1 MSEQAA
7 LSERKLRILHVLRAP
22 LGGLFRHV
30 VDLTRE
36 QVARGH
42 AVGFVTDSLTGG
54 ERAAAN
60 LAALEPMLEL
70 GIRRLPMLRAPHAS
84 DMMAT
89 VKIAA
94 HARRLKA
101 DVVHGHGSK
110 GGLYARLPALMPGAG
125 KVVRCYT
132 PHGGSFNH
140 VAAPLVQATYMGV
153 EKLLARH
160 TDVLLFESV
169 FIANRFHQ
177 RIGDC
182 DALVRIVQNG
192 ISEAEFTPVRPARD
206 AADFVYVGELRSAK
220 GIDTLIDATAMLS
233 RRLERA
239 IKLILVGS
247 GPDEAKL
254 EQQARQRGIADQ
266 VSFPGAMPARDAF
279 ALGRTLVVPSRAES
293 LPYIVLEAAGAQ
305 VPMVATDVGGIG
317 EIFGPYR
324 DRLIACDDPV
334 MLAGAMERS
343 FEMDTA
349 SLRAQAEELAAFVA
363 TRFRITL
370 MADGVIAGYHDAI
383 ARRASGRTG
392 AATPLAAT
400 GSLPPVL

>member
-1 MSEQAA
+1 MSER
-7 LSERKLRILHVLRAP
+7 SEDKERKLRILHVLRAP

-54 ERAAAN
+54 DRATAN

-70 GIRRLPMLRAPHAS
+70 GIRRMPMLRAPHAS
-84 DMMAT
+84 DILAT
-89 VKIAA
+89 LKISA

-101 DVVHGHGSK
+101 DVLHGHGSK
-110 GGLYARLPALMPGAG
+110 GGLYARLPALLPGSG
-125 KVVRCYT
+125 KTVRCYT

-140 VAAPLVQATYMGV
+140 IAAPLVQATYMGV
-153 EKLLARH
+153 EKLLARN

-192 ISEAEFTPVRPARD
+192 ISDAEFTPVRPNRD

-233 RRLERA
+233 RRLERS

-247 GPDEAKL
+247 GPDQGKL
-254 EQQARQRGIADQ
+254 EQQAKKRGIADQ
-266 VSFPGAMPARDAF
+266 VSFPGAMPAREAF

-324 DRLIACDDPV
+324 DRLIVCDDPIV
-334 MLAGAMERS
+334 LAMAMERA

-363 TRFRITL
+363 TRFRIGL

-383 ARRASGRTG
+383 ARRVAGKSGVT
-392 AATPLAAT
+392 APLAHA
-400 GSLPPVL
+400 GGLPPVL

>member
-1 MSEQAA
+1 MSERSD
-7 LSERKLRILHVLRAP
+7 LPPRKLRILHVLRAP

-70 GIRRLPMLRAPHAS
+70 GIMRLPMLRQPHLQ
-84 DMMAT
+84 DVPAT
-89 VKIAA
+89 LKVAA

-110 GGLYARLPALMPGAG
+110 GGLYARLPAFLPMRG
-125 KVVRCYT
+125 KAIRCYT

-140 VAAPLVQATYMGV
+140 VAAPLVQATYMSV
-153 EKLLARH
+153 EKMLARR

-169 FIANRFHQ
+169 YIANRF
-177 RIGDC
+177 RERVGDC

-192 ISEAEFTPVRPARD
+192 ISEAEFEPVRPQRD

-220 GIDTLIDATAMLS
+220 GIDTLIDATAMLT
-233 RRLERA
+233 RRLERTVR
-239 IKLILVGS
+239 LVLVGS
-247 GPDEAKL
+247 GPDQSKL
-254 EQQARQRGIADQ
+254 EAQARQRGIAEH
-266 VSFPGAMPARDAF
+266 VSFSGAMPAREAF

-305 VPMVATDVGGIG
+305 VPIIATDVGGIG

-324 DRLIACDDPV
+324 DRLIACDDALV
-334 MLAGAMERS
+334 LAMAMERA
-343 FEMDTA
+343 FEADTA
-349 SLRAQAEELAAFVA
+349 TMREEAEELAAFVA
-363 TRFRITL
+363 TRFRIAI
-370 MADGVIAGYHDAI
+370 MSDGVIAGYNDAI
-383 ARRASGRTG
+383 ARRAPG
-392 AATPLAAT
+392 ASSTARPFAPVN
-400 GSLPPVL
+400 GVPPVS

>member
-1 MSEQAA
+1 MIDRPDRPD
-7 LSERKLRILHVLRAP
+7 RKLRILHVLRAP

-42 AVGFVTDSLTGG
+42 AVGFVVDELTGG

-60 LAALEPMLEL
+60 LAALHPLLEL
-70 GIRRLPMLRAPHAS
+70 GILRMPMLRQPHIRDVAAV
-84 DMMAT
+84 MK
-89 VKIAA
+89 VAA
-94 HARRLKA
+94 HARRVNA
-101 DVVHGHGSK
+101 DVIHGHGSK
-110 GGLYARLPALMPGAG
+110 GGLYARLPAFLPGRGDAI
-125 KVVRCYT
+125 RCYT

-140 VAAPLVQATYMGV
+140 VAPPLVQAIYMNV
-153 EKLLARH
+153 ERLLASR

-169 FIANRFHQ
+169 FIANRFHE

-192 ISEAEFTPVRPARD
+192 ISEAEFEPIKPNRD
-206 AADFVYVGELRSAK
+206 AADFCYVGELRSAK

-233 RRLERA
+233 RRLDRDL
-239 IKLILVGS
+239 KLILVGS
-247 GPDEAKL
+247 GPDQEKL
-254 EQQARQRGIADQ
+254 EKQARQRGIAEH

-305 VPMVATDVGGIG
+305 VSMVATDVGGIG

-324 DRLIACDDPV
+324 GRLIRCDDP
-334 MLAGAMERS
+334 LALAIAMERA
-343 FEMDTA
+343 FEMDDA
-349 SLRAQAEELAAFVA
+349 MRRQQSEELAAFVA
-363 TRFRITL
+363 TRFVISI
-370 MADGVIAGYHDAI
+370 MADSVIAGYHDAI
-383 ARRASGRTG
+383 ARRAAVVADTT
-392 AATPLAAT
+392 APLAQARGART
-400 GSLPPVL
+400 IL

>member
-1 MSEQAA
+1 MISA
-7 LSERKLRILHVLRAP
+7 SDVTDRRLRILHVLRAP

-36 QVARGH
+36 QIARGH
-42 AVGFVTDSLTGG
+42 HVGLVVDSLTCGD
-54 ERAAAN
+54 RSAAT
-60 LAALEPMLEL
+60 LAAMEPELAL
-70 GIRRLPMLRAPHAS
+70 GILRMPMLRQPHLQ
-84 DMMAT
+84 D
-89 VKIAA
+89 VAA
-94 HARRLKA
+94 IFKVHRHARQLNA
-101 DVVHGHGSK
+101 DVIHGHGSK
-110 GGLYARLPALMPGAG
+110 GGLYARAPALWRGQGNAIT
-125 KVVRCYT
+125 CYT

-140 VAAPLVQATYMGV
+140 VATPLVQATYMGV
-153 EKLLARH
+153 EKMLARR

-169 FIANRFHQ
+169 YIANRFRE

-192 ISEAEFTPVRPARD
+192 ISKAEFSPVRANRD

-233 RRLERA
+233 RRLERPLR
-239 IKLILVGS
+239 LILVGS
-247 GPDEAKL
+247 GPDQTKL

-305 VPMVATDVGGIG
+305 IPIIATDVGGIG

-324 DRLIACDDPV
+324 PRLIACDDPLG
-334 MLAGAMERS
+334 LAMAMERNL
-343 FEMDTA
+343 ELDTA
-349 SLRAQAEELAAFVA
+349 TLREQAEDLASFVA
-363 TRFRITL
+363 TRFLIPL
-370 MADGVIAGYHDAI
+370 MADSVIAGYQDAI
-383 ARRASGRTG
+383 ARRAAGHIGRRARLAPARG
-392 AATPLAAT
+392 ASPIL
-400 GSLPPVL
+400 